1 MNNIKICG
9 LQKTTLLDYPG
20 HVAATVFLG
29 GCNFRCPFC
38 HNADLL
44 GKDAETQYT
53 YEELLQFL
61 TKRRRLLEGVCISGG
76 EPTLQA
82 EALEML
88 IRDIRG
94 LGLLVKL
101 DTNGTRPSVLR
112 HLIEENLLDYV
123 AMDIKSGPDHYPQT
137 SGSLCMNLASIQES
151 VEILKSNSIPYEFR
165 TTVVKGI
172 HTKEDFE
179 QIGPWISGCP
189 HYYLQNYVAS
199 DRVLK
204 PDGFDSFTK
213 EDLLQFAEIVSP
225 YVGEAALRGIDY

>member
-44 GKDAETQYT
+44 GKDAETPYT
-53 YEELLQFL
+53 YAELLQFL

-82 EALEML
+82 KALEML
-88 IRDIRG
+88 IRDIRE

-137 SGSLCMNLASIQES
+137 SGSPCMNLASIQES

>member
-88 IRDIRG
+88 IRDIRE

-123 AMDIKSGPDHYPQT
+123 AH
-137 SGSLCMNLASIQES
+137 A
-151 VEILKSNSIPYEFR
+151 
-165 TTVVKGI
+165 
-172 HTKEDFE
+172 
-179 QIGPWISGCP
+179 
-189 HYYLQNYVAS
+189 
-199 DRVLK
+199 
-204 PDGFDSFTK
+204 
-213 EDLLQFAEIVSP
+213 
-225 YVGEAALRGIDY
+225 

>member
-44 GKDAETQYT
+44 GNDAEIQYT

-61 TKRRRLLEGVCISGG
+61 TKRRRLMEGVCITGG

-82 EALEML
+82 EALEKL
-88 IRDIRG
+88 IRAIRE

-101 DTNGTRPSVLR
+101 DTNGTRPEVIR
-112 HLIEENLLDYV
+112 HLMEERLLDYV
-123 AMDIKSGPDHYPQT
+123 AMDIKSGPDRYPQT
-137 SGSLCMNLASIQES
+137 AGSPCMNLASIQES
-151 VEILKSNSIPYEFR
+151 VEILKHSSIPYEFR
-165 TTVVKGI
+165 TTIVKGI

-189 HYYLQNYVAS
+189 HYYLQNYAVS

-204 PDGFDSFTK
+204 PGGFDSFTK
-213 EDLLQFAEIVSP
+213 EELLQFAEIVRP
-225 YVGEAALRGIDY
+225 YVGEVALRGIDY

>member
-9 LQKTTLLDYPG
+9 LKKTTLLDYPG

-44 GKDAETQYT
+44 SKDAETQYT

-61 TKRRRLLEGVCISGG
+61 TKRRHLLEGVCITGG
-76 EPTLQA
+76 EPTLQ
-82 EALEML
+82 EDALEAF
-88 IRDIRG
+88 IRDIRR

-101 DTNGTRPSVLR
+101 DTNGTRPAVLLR
-112 HLIEENLLDYV
+112 LMKENLLDYA
-123 AMDIKSGPDHYPQT
+123 AMDIKSSPDHYPQT
-137 SGSLCMNLASIQES
+137 AGSPCMNLASIQES
-151 VEILKSNSIPYEFR
+151 VELLKGGSIPYEFR

-179 QIGPWISGCP
+179 QIGPWVSGCP

-213 EDLLQFAEIVSP
+213 EELLQFAEIVRP
-225 YVGEAALRGIDY
+225 YVGEVALRGIDY